1 MVYVFL
7 ADGFEEVEAL
17 TAVDVLRRA
26 GVDVKTVSIQE
37 GPVVPGAHGIDVH
50 ADLMFSNC
58 NFNEANMLVLP
69 GGLPGSTNLL
79 AHQGLKEQLL
89 DFAEKG
95 KNIAAIC
102 AAPMVLGAHGILK
115 GKKATIYP
123 GIEDKLIGAI
133 PTGEAVTV
141 DGNIITGM
149 GPAKAMEFA
158 LALLMQLKGENIR
171 NQIAAELLY

>member
-17 TAVDVLRRA
+17 TTVDVLRRG

-37 GPVVPGAHGIDVH
+37 GPVVQGSHGINVS
-50 ADLMFSNC
+50 ADLMFNRC
-58 NFNEANMLVLP
+58 NFNEADMLVLP

-79 AHQGLKEQLL
+79 NHQELKKQLL
-89 DFAEKG
+89 LFAHEG

-115 GKKATIYP
+115 DRKATIYP

-133 PTGEAVTV
+133 PTGESVTV
-141 DGNIITGM
+141 DENIITGM

-158 LALLMQLKGENIR
+158 LALLLKLQGKQTHDSVAE
-171 NQIAAELLY
+171 ELLF

>member
-37 GPVVPGAHGIDVH
+37 GPVVSGAHGIDVH

-89 DFAEKG
+89 DFAKKG